1 MPILMTNLFNV
12 IEDIKKKSTID
23 DQNVKEKE
31 HL

>member
-12 IEDIKKKSTID
+12 TEDRKKKSTID